1 MDNLNSEFKAFGKN
15 IESISI
21 YYGLFL
27 IFWGVIVS
35 FMAKSSSF
43 TSYIPSYIGLIIF
56 LFSILSIKFPSK
68 KKIFMHIVALIGL
81 VAFLGGLDVIRL
93 IMSDILFNNFW
104 ADISKIM
111 MLFTGF
117 YFMVLC
123 FKSFRYARRIS
134 SEKNN

>member
-27 IFWGVIVS
+27 VLWGVIVS

-56 LFSILSIKFPSK
+56 SFSILSIKFPSK
-68 KKIFMHIVALIGL
+68 KKVYMHIVALVGL
-81 VAFLGGLDVIRL
+81 ITFLGGLDIIRL
-93 IMSDILFNNFW
+93 FIKGGLFSNFW

-111 MLFTGF
+111 MLFTGL
-117 YFMVLC
+117 YFVILC
-123 FKSFRYARRIS
+123 FKSFRHARRIS
-134 SEKNN
+134 SEKRN

>member
-56 LFSILSIKFPSK
+56 LFSILSKKFPSK

>member
-15 IESISI
+15 IESISV

-27 IFWGVIVS
+27 VLWGVVVS

-56 LFSILSIKFPSK
+56 SFSILSIKFPSK
-68 KKIFMHIVALIGL
+68 KKVYMHIVALVGL
-81 VAFLGGLDVIRL
+81 ITFLGGLDIIRL
-93 IMSDILFNNFW
+93 FIKGDLFSNFW

-111 MLFTGF
+111 MLFTGL
-117 YFMVLC
+117 YFVILC
-123 FKSFRYARRIS
+123 FKSFRHARRIS
-134 SEKNN
+134 SEKSN

>member
-56 LFSILSIKFPSK
+56 LFSILSKKFPSK

-93 IMSDILFNNFW
+93 VMRDILFQNFW

-123 FKSFRYARRIS
+123 FKSFRHARRIS

>member
-27 IFWGVIVS
+27 ILWGVIVS

>member
-27 IFWGVIVS
+27 ILWGVIVS

-93 IMSDILFNNFW
+93 VMRDILFNNFW

-117 YFMVLC
+117 YFIVLC
-123 FKSFRYARRIS
+123 FKSFRHARRIS

>member
-27 IFWGVIVS
+27 ILWGVIVS

-56 LFSILSIKFPSK
+56 LFSILSKKFPSK

>member
-93 IMSDILFNNFW
+93 VMRDILFNNFW

-123 FKSFRYARRIS
+123 FKSFRHTRRIS